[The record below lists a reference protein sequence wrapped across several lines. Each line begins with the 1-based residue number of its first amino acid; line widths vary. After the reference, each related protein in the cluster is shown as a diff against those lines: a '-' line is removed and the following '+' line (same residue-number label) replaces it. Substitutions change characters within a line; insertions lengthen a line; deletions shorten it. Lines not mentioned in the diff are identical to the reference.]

1 MKINS
6 NPKLIVYTGP
16 MFSSKTTNLLMK
28 LEKYERKGFKVKSFK
43 PLIDQRYSNNKIST
57 HTGFNKE
64 CSNIENGKQL
74 LKEAQNFDV
83 IGIDELF
90 MIPGAGKAAV
100 SLYLQGKIV
109 IVSSI
114 QLSDQGEP
122 FEEMVE
128 IFPWAT
134 YIKVCSAVC
143 NVTKNKAYF
152 TISNKNIKNSK
163 IYVGGQDLYEPRA
176 WPLPSFIKKTI
187 NENNYE

>member
-1 MKINS
+1 MKINF

-16 MFSSKTTNLLMK
+16 MFSSKTTHLLMK
-28 LEKYERKGFKVKSFK
+28 LDKYERKGYRVKAFK
-43 PLIDQRYSNNKIST
+43 PQIDQRYLDNKICA

-64 CSNIENGKQL
+64 SINIKNGDQL
-74 LKEAQNFDV
+74 LIEAQNFDV

-100 SLYLQGKIV
+100 DLYLQGKIV

-122 FEEMVE
+122 FEEMAKV
-128 IFPWAT
+128 FPWAT
-134 YIKVCSAVC
+134 YIKVCSAIC
-143 NVTKNKAYF
+143 SVTKNKAYF

-163 IYVGGQDLYEPRA
+163 IHVGGKEIYEPRA
-176 WPLPSFIKKTI
+176 WPLPAFIEKTI
-187 NENNYE
+187 KEKNHE